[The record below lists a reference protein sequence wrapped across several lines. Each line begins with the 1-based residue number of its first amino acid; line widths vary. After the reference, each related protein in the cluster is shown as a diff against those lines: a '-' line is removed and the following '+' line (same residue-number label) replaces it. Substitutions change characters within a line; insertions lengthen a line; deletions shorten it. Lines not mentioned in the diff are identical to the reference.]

1 MLAASALAL
10 AACGAPAPDGATT
23 PAATPAN
30 SAAGTPEGPTVAIAT
45 TTQLGSVLGE
55 ITACAGATS
64 TTLMGPGD
72 DPHTFAASSAQV
84 AEMTRAGLVVTSGLG
99 LEEGLETAIAGAEQ
113 DGATVLE
120 IAPLVDPIEFGE
132 EPLEEGESHDDHEH
146 GDEDP
151 HFWFDVA
158 RMAAAA
164 ELMGDALATETG
176 NETFRDC
183 GAAVREDLLEVDA
196 EVREILAAVPEDRRV
211 LVTDHQSFGYFAEA
225 YGFEIAGVVI
235 PGGSTDAEPS
245 SVELAALVD
254 VIRETGTPAL
264 FSNTAVMSSLVDAV
278 AAEVGGG
285 VTVVPLYVG
294 SVGPEGSGAE
304 TYAGMMVTNATLI
317 AEALS

>member
-1 MLAASALAL
+1 MSRPLPRTVPAAALLALAL
-10 AACGAPAPDGATT
+10 AACGAPSSEDTAPASGDA
-23 PAATPAN
+23 P
-30 SAAGTPEGPTVAIAT
+30 VAIAT

-158 RMAAAA
+158 RMATAA

-176 NETFRDC
+176 NEAFRDC
-183 GAAVREDLLEVDA
+183 GAEVREDLMEVDA
-196 EVREILAAVPEDRRV
+196 
-211 LVTDHQSFGYFAEA
+211 Q
-225 YGFEIAGVVI
+225 VI
-235 PGGSTDAEPS
+235 W
-245 SVELAALVD
+245 VE
-254 VIRETGTPAL
+254 
-264 FSNTAVMSSLVDAV
+264 
-278 AAEVGGG
+278 
-285 VTVVPLYVG
+285 
-294 SVGPEGSGAE
+294 
-304 TYAGMMVTNATLI
+304 
-317 AEALS
+317 